1 MSLYDNSGQPSGD
14 DLFGDGFMEGMTNPE
29 AGVSYVTKS
38 GEYPA
43 RLMGLKTGTTAKGAK
58 FVSLLWMT
66 DEGEYVTHKIYT
78 RSADPLKNRALGS
91 KAAEVVAGYNWT
103 PERFKDIVLS
113 GRVPVLD
120 AIITVKIESNFGGRD
135 YAEVTH
141 VKPVALQP
149 VTVASVIS
157 ASGDGLPY

>member
-14 DLFGDGFMEGMTNPE
+14 DLFGDGFLEAMTNPE

-58 FVSLLWMT
+58 FVSLLWLT

-91 KAAEVVAGYNWT
+91 KAAEIIAEYNWT

-120 AIITVKIESNFGGRD
+120 AIISVEISDFGGRGF
-135 YAEVTH
+135 AEVTR

-149 VTVASVIS
+149 PVASATS
-157 ASGDGLPY
+157 ALGDGLPY